1 MNSLVNTE
9 LSTELKKCVR
19 CGACKTLCPTY
30 HLTLNESMGARGR
43 VVLLGELCADNL
55 APTKKLAERIYSCM
69 LCEACKGVCPT
80 GINIP
85 EVIYKGRAL
94 LKKSY
99 KKGFMSKKAL
109 RIAINNMSST
119 MPFARVFQKF
129 LYKPFY
135 HSMGLRYFPEITSR
149 PFHKNIQVYKNVK
162 KTGRIAIFAG
172 CNVNYFYPHLG
183 YSLSNVL
190 LTKGYEVVVF
200 KGEECCGAPL
210 RSMGLEEEASDMA
223 KRNLDHFNKVRADAI
238 ISLCPTCTMVI
249 RDQYPVIVGDT
260 ISNIMDLNEFLIK
273 FNFIDDLETVPGV
286 VTYHD
291 PCHLSHGL
299 GVREE
304 PRKILNAIKGI
315 EYREM
320 KHADECCGFAGLF
333 SMQFKDMA
341 NTIGMKKVENI
352 SNTSADTVVTSCP
365 GCIMQLESL
374 CKKAHLRINIKHM
387 VEVVDEAMHGHKLRK
402 E

>member
-1 MNSLVNTE
+1 MIDSD
-9 LSTELKKCVR
+9 LSTELQKCVR

-30 HLTLNESMGARGR
+30 HLTHNESMGARGR
-43 VVLLGELCADNL
+43 VVLLGELCSDNL

-85 EVIYKGRAL
+85 EVIYRGRAL
-94 LKKSY
+94 LKKAY

-109 RIAINNMSST
+109 RIAIKNMGST
-119 MPFARVFQKF
+119 MPFARVLQKL
-129 LYKPFY
+129 LYKPL
-135 HSMGLRYFPEITSR
+135 SRSLGLRYFPEITPK
-149 PFHKNIQVYKNVK
+149 PFNRNIQVYKNVK

-183 YSLSNVL
+183 YALSNVL

-210 RSMGLEEEASDMA
+210 RSMGLEDEASDMA

-273 FNFIDDLETVPGV
+273 FNFIDDLETLSGV

-299 GVREE
+299 GIREE
-304 PRKILNAIKGI
+304 PRKILNAIKGM

-341 NTIGMKKVENI
+341 NTIGMKKIENI

-387 VEVVDEAMHGHKLRK
+387 VEVVDEAMHGHELRK
-402 E
+402 D